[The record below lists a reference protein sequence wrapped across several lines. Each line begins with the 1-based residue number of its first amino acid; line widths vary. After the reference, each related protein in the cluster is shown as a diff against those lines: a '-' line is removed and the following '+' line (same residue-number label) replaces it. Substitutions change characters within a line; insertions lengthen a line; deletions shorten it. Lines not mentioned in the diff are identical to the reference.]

1 MKVKVTEIRKAKFF
15 DPTNVID
22 SLCRIDITYEVYTGD
37 GVIKTLYSEKSVEVY
52 LKYLEERE
60 KDYEKVIIEKEI

>member
-15 DPTNVID
+15 DLPDARSV
-22 SLCRIDITYEVYTGD
+22 CRIDITYEVYRAD
-37 GVIKTLYSEKSVEVY
+37 GVIKTLYSEKSLEVY